1 MNNRRTLEP
10 SVRRLLLPTSVVIAA
25 LALVALLAFGV
36 AGQASNTSID
46 GALAKGTRPSPP
58 QATRA
63 LPRLGAAG
71 AVRLADLRGKVV
83 VLNVFASWCG
93 PCKAE
98 APILE
103 HTQRQVAGHNATVL
117 GVTYIDNA
125 DDAQRFVRAEHITYP
140 VVEDGSGSFAHAF
153 GSAGIPETFII
164 ARSGRVAAVRRFQ
177 IDSGWIA
184 RVLPPLLAERS

>member
-1 MNNRRTLEP
+1 
-10 SVRRLLLPTSVVIAA
+10 VRRLLLPISVVLAA
-25 LALVALLAFGV
+25 VALVALLVFGV
-36 AGQASNTSID
+36 AGQAANTSID
-46 GALAKGTRPSPP
+46 GALAKGMRPAPP

-63 LPRLGAAG
+63 LPRLGGAG
-71 AVRLADLRGKVV
+71 TMSLADLRGKVV

-103 HTQRQVAGHNATVL
+103 HTQQRVAGRNATVL

-125 DDAQRFVRAEHITYP
+125 DDARRFVRAEHITYP
-140 VVEDGSGSFAHAF
+140 VVQDGSGSFAHGF

-164 ARSGRVAAVRRFQ
+164 ARSGKVAAVRRFQ
-177 IDSGWIA
+177 IDSGWID
-184 RVLPPLLAERS
+184 RVLPPLLAER